1 MLVCAMY
8 IYQIYRKIHQIEKNV
23 IEENIIK
30 YIMNLF
36 RSKKDKGFKHKIIRD
51 KRTLFESDEED

>member
-8 IYQIYRKIHQIEKNV
+8 IYQIYGKIHQIEKNV

-36 RSKKDKGFKHKIIRD
+36 RSKKDKGFKDKIIRD

>member
-30 YIMNLF
+30 YIMNPF
-36 RSKKDKGFKHKIIRD
+36 RSKKDKGFKDKIIRD

>member
-36 RSKKDKGFKHKIIRD
+36 RSKKDKGFKDKIIRH

>member
-8 IYQIYRKIHQIEKNV
+8 ICQIYRKKNQIEKNV

-36 RSKKDKGFKHKIIRD
+36 RLKKDKGFKDKIIGD